1 MRYGTQK
8 HSIDILFILLI
19 FAGFLLT
26 AVLLVSM
33 GTREYRGIVETMQK
47 NSSLRTPQ
55 AYLMQ
60 AVRQNKDEDAV
71 QIEEI
76 DGVSTLAIRREIGG
90 LPYTMRIYVYREQL
104 MEMLTPEGN
113 YDFTLAAGTRILPVR
128 GLELEESAGGAV
140 IARITDE
147 YGRISHC
154 LISAEP

>member
-76 DGVSTLAIRREIGG
+76 
-90 LPYTMRIYVYREQL
+90 REQL